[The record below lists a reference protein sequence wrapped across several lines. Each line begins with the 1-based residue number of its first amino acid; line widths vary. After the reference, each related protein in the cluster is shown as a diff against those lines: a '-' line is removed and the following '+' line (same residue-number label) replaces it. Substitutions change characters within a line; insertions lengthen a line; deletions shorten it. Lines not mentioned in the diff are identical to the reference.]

1 MPDQPTQSY
10 NYCALPLA
18 AYACQP
24 DQSRGR
30 LYNEPDSTHRTPF
43 QRDRDRIIH
52 STAWRRLQYK
62 TQVFVYYEG
71 DHYRNRMTHS
81 LEVAQV
87 ARTMARALYLNE
99 DLSEAIALAH
109 DLGHSPF
116 AHKGEDVLA
125 ELMKNYG
132 GFAHNDQTVRVLTEL
147 EHRYPKWN
155 GLNLS
160 FETLEGTVKHNGPAL
175 GAGEDIDK
183 LPHTIRELSDKI
195 DFQLYDHAPLEAQV
209 VDLAD
214 DIAYNNH
221 DVEDGLRAGYF
232 TLDDLMDLKIYDG
245 IIRDVRQNLKNSPEP
260 IVIYEIIR
268 EQIGSMIDDAIQTTR
283 DHIRAMNPQSVD
295 DVRMAGRQL
304 VRFSPGMFEKL
315 KELRA
320 FMFAKVYD
328 PHRIEEV
335 AEKAETIIGGLFN
348 HYMARPD
355 QLPESWQGRM
365 MGADAS
371 QIARVVADYI
381 AGMTDR
387 FAMRDHTRLFGSH
400 WDVNN

>member
-1 MPDQPTQSY
+1 MSEPQSY

-18 AYACQP
+18 PYACRP
-24 DQSRGR
+24 DASRGR
-30 LYNEPDSTHRTPF
+30 IYAEPESAHRTPF

-99 DLSEAIALAH
+99 DLSESIALAH
-109 DLGHSPF
+109 DLGHPPF

-125 ELMKNYG
+125 ELMADYG

-147 EHRYPKWN
+147 EHRYPHWN

-160 FETLEGTVKHNGPAL
+160 YETLEGLVKHNGPAL
-175 GAGEDIDK
+175 VAGEGIDK
-183 LPHTIRELSDKI
+183 LPYTINGLSQEI
-195 DFQLYDHAPLEAQV
+195 DFQLYDHATLEAQV
-209 VDLAD
+209 VDLSD

-232 TLDDLMDLKIYDG
+232 TLDDLSELEIYHDIVGRVRNELKDA
-245 IIRDVRQNLKNSPEP
+245 DQS
-260 IVIYEIIR
+260 IVIYQIIR
-268 EQIGSMIDDAIQTTR
+268 EQIGVMIDDAIATTR
-283 DHIRAMNPQSVD
+283 FNLGIMKPESPNMIRQ
-295 DVRMAGRQL
+295 AGQQM
-304 VRFSPGMFEKL
+304 VRFSDNMFNKL
-315 KELRA
+315 KELRR
-320 FMFAKVYD
+320 FMFARMYD
-328 PHRIEEV
+328 PHRAEEV
-335 AEKAETIIGGLFN
+335 AEKAEAIIGDLFHRYHAHLN
-348 HYMARPD
+348 
-355 QLPESWQGRM
+355 QLPESWAVRVPAGDDVAR
-365 MGADAS
+365 
-371 QIARVVADYI
+371 ARVVADYI

-387 FAMRDHTRLFGSH
+387 YAIRDHARLFGSH